1 MLSRAVF
8 TASAVAVLAGCAAP
22 IAPTTTAT
30 SPAAYIV
37 SGPEE
42 GQRAPLF
49 TAPGAT
55 REGPLASSF
64 DLALQRGKV
73 TVLAFYPRDFTSGCT
88 AEFQTFRDRG
98 TELFGDG
105 VAVVGISVD
114 SVESHVRFAQSIG
127 HPYTLV
133 SDPDLRIARLYG
145 SASDQGYARRT
156 VYVIGKDGRVTY
168 RNLRFGALDPK
179 AYSDLQAAVAA
190 AR

>member
-1 MLSRAVF
+1 MRSSAFYL
-8 TASAVAVLAGCAAP
+8 SAVLLSSLGCAAP
-22 IAPTTTAT
+22 IAPASTPT
-30 SPAAYIV
+30 SPAAYLV

-55 REGPLASSF
+55 RDGPLSASF

-98 TELFGDG
+98 AELFGDG
-105 VAVVGISVD
+105 VTVVGISVD

-133 SDPDLRIARLYG
+133 SDPDMRIAKLYG
-145 SASDQGYARRT
+145 SAGESYARRT
-156 VYVIGKDGRVTY
+156 VYVIGKDGKVTY

>member
-1 MLSRAVF
+1 MLSRSPL
-8 TASAVAVLAGCAAP
+8 TTSAIVLLVGCAAP
-22 IAPTTTAT
+22 IAPASSPTG
-30 SPAAYIV
+30 PAAFLV

-49 TAPGAT
+49 TAPGGT
-55 REGPLASSF
+55 REGPLAAPF
-64 DLALQRGKV
+64 DLALQRGRV
-73 TVLAFYPRDFTSGCT
+73 TVLAFYPQDFTSGCT

-105 VAVVGISVD
+105 VTVVGISID
-114 SVESHVRFAQSIG
+114 SVESHVRFAQSVG

-133 SDPDLRIARLYG
+133 SDPDLRIAKLYG
-145 SASDQGYARRT
+145 SAGDQGTARRT
-156 VYVIGKDGRVTY
+156 VYVIGKDGKVTY
-168 RNLRFGALDPK
+168 RNLRFRALDPQ

>member
-1 MLSRAVF
+1 MFRPTLLA
-8 TASAVAVLAGCAAP
+8 AALVALGACAAP
-22 IAPTTTAT
+22 IAPSAQGG
-30 SPAAYIV
+30 PVAVLV

-49 TAPGAT
+49 SAPGAT
-55 REGPLASSF
+55 RDGPLAAPF

-98 TELFGDG
+98 AELFGDG
-105 VAVVGISVD
+105 VNVVGISVD

-127 HPYTLV
+127 HPYTLL
-133 SDPDLRIARLYG
+133 SDPDLRIAKLYG
-145 SASDQGYARRT
+145 SASDQGFARRT
-156 VYVIGKDGRVTY
+156 VYVIGKDGKVTY
-168 RNLRFGALDPK
+168 RNLRFGALDPA
-179 AYSDLQAAVAA
+179 AYSALQAAVAA

>member
-1 MLSRAVF
+1 MRRPAVYLTTCLLSA
-8 TASAVAVLAGCAAP
+8 AACAAP
-22 IAPTTTAT
+22 IAPATTAT
-30 SPAAYIV
+30 SPAAYVV

-55 REGPLASSF
+55 RDGPLSSNF
-64 DLALQRGKV
+64 DLSLQRGKV
-73 TVLAFYPRDFTSGCT
+73 TVLAFYPKDFTSGCT

-98 TELFGDG
+98 AEIFGDG
-105 VAVVGISVD
+105 ITVVGVSIDSVD
-114 SVESHVRFAQSIG
+114 SHVRFAQSIG
-127 HPYTLV
+127 HPYALI
-133 SDPDLRIARLYG
+133 SDPDLRIAKLYG
-145 SASDQGYARRT
+145 SAGDQGYARRT

>member
-1 MLSRAVF
+1 MPSRSVLA
-8 TASAVAVLAGCAAP
+8 TSALVIVAGCAAP
-22 IAPTTTAT
+22 IAPATTAT

-55 REGPLASSF
+55 REGPLGSSF

-105 VAVVGISVD
+105 VTVVGISVD

-133 SDPDLRIARLYG
+133 SDPDLRIAKLYG